1 MGSINA
7 EAATIFGTLS
17 DFVGVKSG
25 LALNERALLTLLGR
39 DEYGR
44 FDDYLTLPEGA
55 WIRIESVVYEEMAE
69 FLLFSVGRLERINN
83 LVPFATV
90 YHKYKHDKAER
101 DLFEKI
107 SQSCVDFFNGVLAD
121 PDLPNGH
128 AIDPTPF
135 VRACRRRHGARGL
148 QIALDILT
156 AMAIQQEISSAY
168 APTGSNWEDVA
179 ELEDLFRSEGLDTQ
193 YGRFFDQ
200 RYIDFLHRNFEDI
213 DRINW
218 RKFEGITGEYFD
230 RQGFNVEIGPGRNDD
245 GIDVRVWPSHDTAE
259 HPPAIIVQC
268 KRQKDHVSKVIV
280 KSLYADVLHAGAAS
294 GLIVTTSQLAPG
306 ARTVLKVRDYPIH
319 EADRDTV
326 RQWLSEMRKPGLGIA
341 A

>member
-25 LALNERALLTLLGR
+25 LALNERALLTLLSR

-44 FDDYLTLPEGA
+44 FNDYLSLPQGA

-101 DLFEKI
+101 DLFEAI
-107 SQSCVDFFNGVLAD
+107 SQSCIDFFNGVLAD
-121 PDLPNGH
+121 PELPNGH

-135 VRACRRRHGARGL
+135 VRACRQRFGPRGL
-148 QIALDILT
+148 RIALDILT
-156 AMAIQQEISSAY
+156 AITIQQEISSAY
-168 APTGSNWEDVA
+168 SPTGSDWDDVA
-179 ELEDLFRSEGLDTQ
+179 DLEDLFRSEGLDTQ
-193 YGRFFDQ
+193 YGRFVDQ
-200 RYIDFLHRNFEDI
+200 RYIDYLHRNFQDI

-230 RQGFNVEIGPGRNDD
+230 RQGFNVENRIGPKRRRHRRPRLAVSRHTGESASHHRPVQAPEGSRFQSHRQVSLCGRSAC
-245 GIDVRVWPSHDTAE
+245 GRRVWLDRHHLAIGSRRKNCLEGTGLSDPRSGPPNRPS
-259 HPPAIIVQC
+259 V
-268 KRQKDHVSKVIV
+268 
-280 KSLYADVLHAGAAS
+280 G
-294 GLIVTTSQLAPG
+294 
-306 ARTVLKVRDYPIH
+306 VRN
-319 EADRDTV
+319 A
-326 RQWLSEMRKPGLGIA
+326 
-341 A
+341 